1 MNLWLFTWILLFL
14 FTFGSSD
21 FWGQLCWPK
30 SALVIFIAL
39 SSQQRAKN
47 TDDCFDPEIL
57 SLNFEMKFCLYP
69 EIYLPWTMCKTD
81 RLCSKAPPLG
91 AVNVDTSTPPAQVSK
106 VSCAGPTGFNS
117 HSKVYSMVAL
127 IFPKKDGLCLFL
139 LSNNF
144 FFFKISTKY
153 KLKMKNSLEDSCT
166 LFGIKDTSY
175 V

>member
-1 MNLWLFTWILLFL
+1 
-14 FTFGSSD
+14 
-21 FWGQLCWPK
+21 
-30 SALVIFIAL
+30 
-39 SSQQRAKN
+39 
-47 TDDCFDPEIL
+47 
-57 SLNFEMKFCLYP
+57 
-69 EIYLPWTMCKTD
+69 MCKTD
-81 RLCSKAPPLG
+81 RLCSKAAPLG

-117 HSKVYSMVAL
+117 HMVAL

-144 FFFKISTKY
+144 FFFKIPTKY

>member
-1 MNLWLFTWILLFL
+1 MAIYMDFIVFIHFWFKWLLRTTLLTKISTCYIYCIEFSRFFL
-14 FTFGSSD
+14 
-21 FWGQLCWPK
+21 
-30 SALVIFIAL
+30 
-39 SSQQRAKN
+39 QRAKN
-47 TDDCFDPEIL
+47 TDDFFDPEIL
-57 SLNFEMKFCLYP
+57 LLNFEMKFCLYP

-81 RLCSKAPPLG
+81 HLCSKAPPLG

-144 FFFKISTKY
+144 FFLQNTYKI
-153 KLKMKNSLEDSCT
+153 
-166 LFGIKDTSY
+166 
-175 V
+175 